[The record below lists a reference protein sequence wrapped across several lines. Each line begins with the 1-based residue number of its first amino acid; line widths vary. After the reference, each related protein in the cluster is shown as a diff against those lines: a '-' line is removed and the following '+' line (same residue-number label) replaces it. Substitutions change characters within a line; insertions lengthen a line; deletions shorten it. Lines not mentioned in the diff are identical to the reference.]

1 MSEKD
6 LLTSIVFPFWLA
18 VVRLKMVL
26 VVELNKA
33 TTDRVARHLFHC
45 QTAQNLNKLMGDH
58 QPYNILRCLK
68 KTFWHQLCFLFGLL
82 LLGSKWYWLLSSI
95 KQQPIELFVAS
106 SFTRGFNHIIFW
118 DVWKWPFDFNCTTS
132 SFLLNLELDFFFA
145 FKLLIWCGISI
156 VYSVRFCGNHSCCF
170 VPSDR

>member
-1 MSEKD
+1 MSESD
-6 LLTSIVFPFWLA
+6 FLTLIVFSFWLA
-18 VVRLKMVL
+18 EVRFKMVL
-26 VVELNKA
+26 VVELNKV
-33 TTDRVARHLFHC
+33 TTDRLVRRP
-45 QTAQNLNKLMGDH
+45 AQNFTKIMGDH

-68 KTFWHQLCFLFGLL
+68 KTFWHQLYFLFGLL